1 MGTKPAV
8 TRPIASIPPRSTE
21 PTATASTM
29 PTITGSQPKE
39 ARSWAATALDW
50 VIEPMPKEAR
60 TAAQAKKTDS
70 ARPPAPPMARWR

>member
-1 MGTKPAV
+1 
-8 TRPIASIPPRSTE
+8 
-21 PTATASTM
+21 M
-29 PTITGSQPKE
+29 PTTTGSQPKE

-70 ARPPAPPMARWR
+70 TRPPAPLTARWR